1 LRRRNPSFK
10 GVAGPLDG
18 KIYYQ
23 RGMRPEGAIVK
34 NGNRNSTLPVGS
46 PEFYIALGALASE
59 VGRSRFYRDLARI
72 LCRVGRGDLSLVMRY
87 ARFSAPDFLVNE
99 IMPREAVDLYFA
111 GYYRLDPFYN
121 YWRQFGQCGVVPV
134 KTILCHNKNE
144 YEYFNVI
151 YRQAHIH
158 DEIAVFLP
166 APGGASIAVFVE
178 RAADDFDESDIE
190 LIKLVYP
197 TIDGLHKT
205 HLDWLFLNSN
215 HDIAGAVSRE
225 IPRAVMILD
234 RDGRRVF
241 TSREWRDTERRN
253 PQLDR
258 VMRTL
263 KEEQVGLVEF
273 GENMVV
279 HAEKL
284 RGDFPIAPN
293 GTICV
298 IEPRG
303 STPVETD
310 YAGSVSRFIAAHGL
324 TPREGHIVEL
334 ILAGCPTEDISR
346 KLQISRGTVKNHRGR
361 LYYKLDITTERELFA
376 LFLPHLLKTWV
387 AAEPSAKRA

>member
-1 LRRRNPSFK
+1 MRK
-10 GVAGPLDG
+10 GKGNFTPLL
-18 KIYYQ
+18 
-23 RGMRPEGAIVK
+23 A
-34 NGNRNSTLPVGS
+34 GS

-59 VGRSRFYRDLARI
+59 VGRSRFYRTLARL

-99 IMPREAVDLYFA
+99 IMSPEAVDLYFA

-121 YWRQFGQCGVVPV
+121 YWRQSGRCGVVPV
-134 KTILCHNKNE
+134 RSILSHNKNE

-151 YRQAHIH
+151 YRLAHIH

-166 APGGASIAVFVE
+166 APGGASVAIFLE
-178 RAADDFDESDIE
+178 RTADNFDDPDVE
-190 LIKLVYP
+190 LIKLIYP
-197 TIDGLHKT
+197 TVDGLHKT
-205 HLDWLFLNSN
+205 HLDWLFVNSN
-215 HDIAGAVSRE
+215 HDIAGTLSQE

-241 TSREWRDTERRN
+241 TSREWRDAERRN
-253 PQLDR
+253 PRLER
-258 VMRTL
+258 AIKTL
-263 KEEQVGLVEF
+263 KEEQIGLVEF
-273 GENMVV
+273 ADDMVV

-298 IEPRG
+298 VEARG

-324 TPREGHIVEL
+324 TPREGRIVEL
-334 ILAGCPTEDISR
+334 ILAGCPTEDIAR

-361 LYYKLDITTERELFA
+361 LYYKLDITTERELFS

-387 AAEPSAKRA
+387 AQPSAKRA

>member
-1 LRRRNPSFK
+1 LSDRRNLSF
-10 GVAGPLDG
+10 GS
-18 KIYYQ
+18 
-23 RGMRPEGAIVK
+23 RGRPWAERYIASESEGFIVK
-34 NGNRNSTLPVGS
+34 KGIRNITPLLAGS

-87 ARFSAPDFLVNE
+87 ARFSMPDFLVNE
-99 IMPREAVDLYFA
+99 IMSREALDLYFA

-121 YWRQFGQCGVVPV
+121 YWRQYGRCGVVPV
-134 KTILCHNKNE
+134 KTILSYNKNE

-166 APGGASIAVFVE
+166 APGGVSIAIFVE
-178 RAADDFDESDIE
+178 RTADDFDESDIE

-205 HLDWLFLNSN
+205 HLDWLFVNSN
-215 HDIAGAVSRE
+215 PDIAGILSRE

-258 VMRTL
+258 AIRTL
-263 KEEQVGLVEF
+263 KEERIGLVELADDI
-273 GENMVV
+273 VV

-324 TPREGHIVEL
+324 TPREGRIVEL
-334 ILAGCPTEDISR
+334 ILAGCPTEDIAR

-361 LYYKLDITTERELFA
+361 LYYKLDITTERELFS
-376 LFLPHLLKTWV
+376 LFLPHLLRTSV